1 MFDVVKQINPRMVA
15 RANMLN
21 PKSFPVGSVV
31 YFLKN
36 KKGSSEKMIDFGT
49 VIDHYCSEIA
59 IQLYEPI
66 DCRFIDD
73 IPVRNFCTPSPW
85 QKLPKGW
92 SWDTKLFEIQFK
104 FADEMKDRVFNIK
117 DKCNIMD
124 LINDNLLVKPSE
136 NDHANFRSEVD
147 SKYGWRIVREYDN
160 EWHSDYVSL
169 PFYEVY
175 GTYEEAQAELD
186 AILEENQRQAA
197 LTDLEWSIEQIDNN
211 LDKWAFLYSIAPEA
225 KKQVRDRLMAL
236 DNLEDVETRVAGGY
250 IEWKYDKNRRW
261 LRIEM

>member
-1 MFDVVKQINPRMVA
+1 MFDCAKPIDPRLVA
-15 RANMLN
+15 RAQNLN

-49 VIDHYCSEIA
+49 VIEHYCSEIA
-59 IQLYEPI
+59 IQLYESV
-66 DCRFIDD
+66 DFRFINGV
-73 IPVRNFCTPSPW
+73 PVKDFQTPSPW
-85 QKLPKGW
+85 QKLPKNW
-92 SWDTKLFEIQFK
+92 SWDTKLFEVK
-104 FADEMKDRVFNIK
+104 FILTDKMKDREFDIK
-117 DKCNIMD
+117 DKDNILG
-124 LINDNLLVKPSE
+124 LIQDNLLVKPSE

-147 SKYGWRIVREYDN
+147 SKCGWRIVREYGS
-160 EWHSDYVSL
+160 EWYSDYISL

-175 GTYEEAQAELD
+175 GTYDEAQVELD

-197 LTDLEWSIEQIDNN
+197 LTDLEWSIEQIDHN
-211 LDKWAFLYSIAPEA
+211 LNKWAYLYSITPEA

-236 DNLEDVETRVAGGY
+236 DDLEDVVTRVAGGY
-250 IEWKYDKNRRW
+250 IEWKYDRNRRW